1 MFSFPL
7 TFRDENEDYITL
19 PPLKEFSKT
28 HGIKD
33 VKSNSRKAYIANA
46 IERFANESARN
57 EEITNVW
64 LDDLIKEGRKD
75 INIRSLCLN
84 SQVKEKIVNE
94 TYLENRLDKYL
105 PPNTKRHIAKNRY
118 TNDYSIYKYEVLN
131 GEYGT
136 RVVFHLCRMVT
147 FVNSEKVKSGQW
159 YPVTCEIL
167 IEKNVMVTRVKSKS
181 KIYNYSATDEPLV
194 AVRPEKEA
202 NKAADKVIDIL
213 GIKNQ
218 NDITID
224 FRKKLYNMLL
234 RFTETPEEI
243 VSHMERVRDR
253 MNLVSEEIKTNICNV
268 EDVYKDDIAKDIYN
282 LVEKYI
288 SISKVDKSIFIRNK
302 VAYPIKMVATDEEDS
317 VLQQASALEKPL
329 QSRTVFFD
337 NKKMLQKSQKC
348 DGILFSFQKVT
359 DNERYLA
366 RITVNGAN
374 NCIIKLYDFVKEE
387 DINEALFTLINS

>member
-7 TFRDENEDYITL
+7 TFRDENEDYVTL
-19 PPLKEFSKT
+19 PPLKEFSKA

-33 VKSNSRKAYIANA
+33 VKSNSRKAFIANA
-46 IERFANESARN
+46 IERFANESAQN

-75 INIRSLCLN
+75 INIKSLYL
-84 SQVKEKIVNE
+84 SEQMKEKISDV
-94 TYLENRLDKYL
+94 TFLEDILGKYL
-105 PPNTKRHIAKNRY
+105 PENNKRHISKNRY
-118 TNDYSIYKYEVLN
+118 TNDYLLYKYEVLN
-131 GEYGT
+131 GEYGK
-136 RVVFHLCRMVT
+136 RIVFHLCRMVT

-159 YPVTCEIL
+159 YPVICEIL

-181 KIYNYSATDEPLV
+181 RIYNYSATDEQLV
-194 AVRPEKEA
+194 VVRPEQEA
-202 NKAADKVIDIL
+202 YKASNKVIDIL

-218 NDITID
+218 SDMTID
-224 FRKKLYNMLL
+224 FRRKLYNMLQ
-234 RFTETPEEI
+234 RFTKTPEEI
-243 VSHMERVRDR
+243 VSHMNRVRDR
-253 MNLVSEEIKTNICNV
+253 MNFVSEEIKTNICNV
-268 EDVYKDDIAKDIYN
+268 EDVYKDDITKDIYN

-288 SISKVDKSIFIRNK
+288 SISKVDKSIFIRDK
-302 VAYPIKMVATDEEDS
+302 VAYPIKMIATDEEDS

-329 QSRTVFFD
+329 QSRAIFFD

-359 DNERYLA
+359 NGERYLA
-366 RITVNGAN
+366 RITANGAN
-374 NCIIKLYDFVKEE
+374 NCTIKLYDFVKEE